1 MLRTSLSRTRRPF
14 ASALCLSLA
23 LLIASAAPAAACSWD
38 YLIWMPRERDADA
51 LYRFIRDGRAGFI
64 DRSGKVVIEPQF
76 EVYGNYSGVFR
87 EGLLEVGLVSRS
99 GRYVD
104 VKGRHVELA
113 PYRGGEFAEGLA
125 AVRDEETGQWG
136 YVNREGKYVISPRF
150 CRDCFVRNFSDGL
163 AWIQTSY
170 RHGFIDRSGEFVVPP
185 TFLLGDDFR
194 DGMARVVVNAGPCV
208 YHSEGAC
215 PGSDILGFS
224 VRDAADVP
232 PCRFTFVD
240 RRGNVL
246 DERFDNAR
254 DFSEGL
260 APVLKEGKWG
270 YIDKSGR
277 LVIEPRFDNAQ
288 PFADGRAL
296 VKVGDLHGFI
306 DEHGELVIPAKFKDA
321 FSFSEGLA
329 AVGSLNWEGDGGL
342 YYIDRHGRTVIPGPF
357 RIASHFFKGLA
368 HVEYASAPVKGKAD
382 WLTHRFAYI
391 DTKGKTVFAYGFDV
405 EH

>member
-1 MLRTSLSRTRRPF
+1 MFRTTLSRTRRPF

-23 LLIASAAPAAACSWD
+23 LLVASATPAAACSWD
-38 YLIWMPRERDADA
+38 YLIWMPREKDADA

-76 EVYGNYSGVFR
+76 RPGGNYDDVFR
-87 EGLLEVGLVSRS
+87 EGVLEIEFGS
-99 GRYVD
+99 GRFVD
-104 VKGRHVELA
+104 KEGKEVEPA
-113 PYRGGEFAEGLA
+113 PYRGEDFSEGLA

-150 CRDCFVRNFSDGL
+150 CSDCYVSRFSGGR
-163 AWIQTSY
+163 AWIRTSY
-170 RHGFIDRSGEFVVPP
+170 KYGLIDRSGEFVVPP
-185 TFLLGDDFR
+185 TFLLADNFS
-194 DGMARVVVNAGPCV
+194 DGMARVVVNGGPCV
-208 YHSEGAC
+208 YHGDGPC
-215 PGSDILGFS
+215 PGTDILGFS

-260 APVLKEGKWG
+260 APVLKNGKWG

-288 PFADGRAL
+288 PFSEGRGL
-296 VKVGDLHGFI
+296 VKEGDLYGFI
-306 DEHGELVIPAKFKDA
+306 DERGELVIPAKFKDA
-321 FSFSEGLA
+321 FGFSDGLA
-329 AVGSLNWEGDGGL
+329 AVGSLNWEGAGGL
-342 YYIDRHGRTVIPGPF
+342 YYIDRQGRTVIPGPF

-368 HVEYASAPVKGKAD
+368 HVEYDRTQTKGKPN

-391 DTKGKTVFAYGFDV
+391 DTKGKTVFAYEFDV